1 LDLLKSPNLGS
12 WGFPLASTELELFPI
27 DFRLPEVG
35 PRSKLK
41 PSEDPLEFICSGMI
55 LDEFEVNPGDFKE
68 GGGDFKQVDTD
79 KLE

>member
-27 DFRLPEVG
+27 DFLLPEVG
-35 PRSKLK
+35 RSKLK

-55 LDEFEVNPGDFKE
+55 LDEFEVKPGDFRE